1 MRRRD
6 ERTPAMTSS
15 SAPRLAVGPEPVRD
29 WVRAAVEAGGARI
42 VPVDRAEGLVWARPT
57 GADELVAALAQGPDV
72 RWVQTP
78 FAGVEPLIHLMGDG
92 RTWTCGKGVYA
103 EPVAEMALTLALAGM
118 RGLGT
123 FARARR
129 WERPQGVN
137 LLGADVTILG
147 GGGITESLLRL
158 LAPFR
163 GRVTVVR
170 RSVAPMDGAD
180 RVVEPGEM
188 AGLLPRTDLL
198 VLALA
203 LTPETEGIIGAPEL
217 AALPDTAWL
226 VNVARGRHVRTDAL
240 VEALASGSI
249 GGAGL
254 DVVEPEP
261 LPDGHPLWTEPR
273 CLLTPHVGNTPRMAV
288 PLLSARITENVRRFA
303 AGEPL
308 LGLVDPDAGY

>member
-1 MRRRD
+1 
-6 ERTPAMTSS
+6 MTSS
-15 SAPRLAVGPEPVRD
+15 SAPRLAIGPEPVRD
-29 WVRAAVEAGGARI
+29 WVRASVEAGGARI
-42 VPVDRAEGLVWARPT
+42 VPVERAEGLVWARPT
-57 GADELVAALAQGPDV
+57 GADELVSTLARGPDV

-78 FAGVEPLIHLMGDG
+78 FAGVEPLIHLMDDG

-103 EPVAEMALTLALAGM
+103 EPVAELALALALAGM
-118 RGLGT
+118 RGFGSYV
-123 FARARR
+123 RARS

-170 RSVAPMDGAD
+170 RSAGASMAGAD
-180 RVVEPGEM
+180 RVVEPDGM
-188 AGLLPRTDLL
+188 AALLPRTDLL

-203 LTPETEGIIGAPEL
+203 LTPDTEGIIGAPEL
-217 AALPDTAWL
+217 AALPETAWL
-226 VNVARGRHVRTDAL
+226 VNVARGRHVQTDAL

-249 GGAGL
+249 VGAGL

>member
-1 MRRRD
+1 
-6 ERTPAMTSS
+6 MTSS
-15 SAPRLAVGPEPVRD
+15 TPPRLAIGPEPVRD

-42 VPVDRAEGLVWARPT
+42 VPVDEAEGLVWARPT
-57 GADELVAALAQGPDV
+57 GADELVSALAAGPQV

-78 FAGVEPLIHLMGDG
+78 FAGVEPLVHLMADG
-92 RTWTCGKGVYA
+92 RIWTCGKGVYA
-103 EPVAEMALTLALAGM
+103 EPVAELALTLALAGM

-123 FARARR
+123 YARAQH
-129 WERPQGVN
+129 WEGPEGMN
-137 LLGADVTILG
+137 LIGARVTILG

-158 LAPFR
+158 LGPFHCR
-163 GRVTVVR
+163 TAVVR
-170 RSVAPMDGAD
+170 RSGAPMEGAD
-180 RVVEPGEM
+180 RVVGPDGLVD
-188 AGLLPRTDLL
+188 LLPETDLL

-203 LTPETEGIIGAPEL
+203 LTPETEGIIGRPEL

-240 VEALASGSI
+240 VEALAAGSI

-261 LPDGHPLWTEPR
+261 LPDDHPLWSEPR

-288 PLLSARITENVRRFA
+288 PLLSARITENVRRFG

>member
-1 MRRRD
+1 
-6 ERTPAMTSS
+6 MTSS
-15 SAPRLAVGPEPVRD
+15 GEPQLAVGPEPVRD
-29 WVRAAVEAGGARI
+29 WVRDAVEAGGARI
-42 VPVDRAEGLVWARPT
+42 VPVDRAEGLIWARPT
-57 GADELVAALAQGPDV
+57 GADELMATLADGPDV

-78 FAGVEPLIHLMGDG
+78 FAGVEPLIHLMDDG

-103 EPVAEMALTLALAGM
+103 EPVAEMALTLALAGL
-118 RGLGT
+118 RGFGT
-123 FARARR
+123 YARART
-129 WERPQGVN
+129 WERPRGVN
-137 LLGADVTILG
+137 LLGATVTILG

-163 GRVTVVR
+163 CEVTVVR
-170 RSVAPMDGAD
+170 RSGAPMDGAD
-180 RVVEPGEM
+180 RVVDPDGMAEVLPG
-188 AGLLPRTDLL
+188 TDLV

-203 LTPETEGIIGAPEL
+203 LTPATEGIIGAPEL
-217 AALPDTAWL
+217 AALSETAWL
-226 VNVARGRHVRTDAL
+226 VNVARGRHVQTDAL
-240 VEALASGSI
+240 VAALASGSI

-261 LPDGHPLWTEPR
+261 LPDGHPLWAEPR

-308 LGLVDPDAGY
+308 LGLVDPGAGY

>member
-1 MRRRD
+1 
-6 ERTPAMTSS
+6 MTSP
-15 SAPRLAVGPEPVRD
+15 SAPRLAIGPEPVRD

-42 VPVDRAEGLVWARPT
+42 VPVDEAVGLVWARPT
-57 GADELVAALAQGPDV
+57 GADELVAALAEGPAV

-78 FAGVEPLIHLMGDG
+78 FAGVEPLIHLMDDG

-118 RGLGT
+118 RGFGT
-123 FARARR
+123 YARART

-137 LLGADVTILG
+137 LLGANVTILG

-163 GRVTVVR
+163 GRVTVIR

-180 RVVEPGEM
+180 RVVEPDRM
-188 AGLLPRTDLL
+188 AGLLPETDLL

-217 AALPDTAWL
+217 AALPETAWL
-226 VNVARGRHVRTDAL
+226 VNVARGRHVQTGAL

-308 LGLVDPDAGY
+308 LGLVDPQAGY

>member
-1 MRRRD
+1 
-6 ERTPAMTSS
+6 MTSS
-15 SAPRLAVGPEPVRD
+15 NPPRLAIGPEPVRD
-29 WVRAAVEAGGARI
+29 WVRAAVEAGGAKI
-42 VPVDRAEGLVWARPT
+42 VPIDEAEGLVWARPT
-57 GADELVAALAQGPDV
+57 GAEELVSTLALGPDV

-78 FAGVEPLIHLMGDG
+78 FAGVEPLIHLMDDG

-118 RGLGT
+118 RGFGT
-123 FARARR
+123 YARART

-137 LLGADVTILG
+137 LLGATVTILG

-163 GRVTVVR
+163 CRVTVVR
-170 RSVAPMDGAD
+170 RSTAPMDGVD
-180 RVVEPGEM
+180 RVVGPDTLVE
-188 AGLLPRTDLL
+188 LLPDTDLL

-203 LTPETEGIIGAPEL
+203 LTPETEGIIDAPEL
-217 AALPDTAWL
+217 AALSESAWL

-303 AGEPL
+303 AAEPL

>member
-1 MRRRD
+1 M
-6 ERTPAMTSS
+6 TP
-15 SAPRLAVGPEPVRD
+15 SAPPRLAIGPEPVRY
-29 WVRAAVEAGGARI
+29 WVSAAVEAGGARI
-42 VPVDRAEGLVWARPT
+42 VPVDEAEGLVWAQPT
-57 GADELVAALAQGPDV
+57 GADELVAALAEAPDV

-78 FAGVEPLIHLMGDG
+78 FAGVEPFIHLMRDG

-118 RGLGT
+118 RGFGT
-123 FARARR
+123 YARAAR
-129 WERPQGVN
+129 WEPPQGVN
-137 LLGADVTILG
+137 LIGARVTILG

-158 LAPFR
+158 IAPFR
-163 GRVTVVR
+163 CRVTVVR
-170 RSVAPMDGAD
+170 RSVAPMEGAD
-180 RVVEPGEM
+180 RVVDPDGMTE
-188 AGLLPRTDLL
+188 LLPETDLL

-203 LTPETEGIIGAPEL
+203 LTPETEGIIGRSEL
-217 AALPDTAWL
+217 AALPETAWL
-226 VNVARGRHVRTDAL
+226 VNVARGPHVRTDAL
-240 VEALASGSI
+240 VDALTSGSI

-254 DVVEPEP
+254 DVVDPEP
-261 LPDGHPLWTEPR
+261 LPEGHPLWTEPR

>member
-1 MRRRD
+1 M
-6 ERTPAMTSS
+6 TPSGE
-15 SAPRLAVGPEPVRD
+15 PRLAVGPEPVRD

-42 VPVDRAEGLVWARPT
+42 VPIEEAEGLVWARPT
-57 GADELVAALAQGPDV
+57 GADELVAALAEGPDV

-78 FAGVEPLIHLMGDG
+78 FAGVEPLVHLMDDG
-92 RTWTCGKGVYA
+92 RIWTCGKGVYA
-103 EPVAEMALTLALAGM
+103 EPVAEMALALALAGM
-118 RGLGT
+118 RGFGT
-123 FARARR
+123 YARAST
-129 WERPQGVN
+129 WETPRGVN
-137 LLGADVTILG
+137 LLGARVTVLG

-163 GRVTVVR
+163 CRVSVVR
-170 RSVAPMDGAD
+170 RSGAAMEGAD
-180 RVVEPGEM
+180 RVVGP
-188 AGLLPRTDLL
+188 AGLAELLPESDLV

-217 AALPDTAWL
+217 AALPERAWL
-226 VNVARGRHVRTDAL
+226 VNVARGRHVQTDAL
-240 VEALASGSI
+240 VAALASESI

-303 AGEPL
+303 AGLPL
-308 LGLVDPDAGY
+308 LGPVDPGAGY